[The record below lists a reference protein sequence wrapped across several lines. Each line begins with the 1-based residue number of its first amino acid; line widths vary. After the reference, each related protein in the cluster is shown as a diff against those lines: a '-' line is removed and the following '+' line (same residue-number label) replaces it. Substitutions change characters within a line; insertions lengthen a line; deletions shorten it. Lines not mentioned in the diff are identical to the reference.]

1 MLEEIK
7 GSEDARK
14 TQEVIW
20 WTSTSY
26 YNLLASNNLLIN
38 YTVNIDDIKRSEITF
53 WQLTPFIDGTIVRKV
68 TLRNIV
74 EIFPFLFTIAQLH
87 KKIIIYI
94 DFLLWK
100 FILSFILKL
109 ESLIS
114 SLRQYVQQEE
124 NHR

>member
-14 TQEVIW
+14 AQEEIL

-53 WQLTPFIDGTIVRKV
+53 
-68 TLRNIV
+68 
-74 EIFPFLFTIAQLH
+74 
-87 KKIIIYI
+87 
-94 DFLLWK
+94 
-100 FILSFILKL
+100 
-109 ESLIS
+109 
-114 SLRQYVQQEE
+114 
-124 NHR
+124 